1 MNTNF
6 LESVNQAMQLSTN
19 SFISIMNR
27 RLGRKGILQIEESTT
42 NKNMMGD
49 LSTEEFTDL
58 SLPEY

>member
-1 MNTNF
+1 MNANF

>member
-27 RLGRKGILQIEESTT
+27 RLGRKDILQIEESTT